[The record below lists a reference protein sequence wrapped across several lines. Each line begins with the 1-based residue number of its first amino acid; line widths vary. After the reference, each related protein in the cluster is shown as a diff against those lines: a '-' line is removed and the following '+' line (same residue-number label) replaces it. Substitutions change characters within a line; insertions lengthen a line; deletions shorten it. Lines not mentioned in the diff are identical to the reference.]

1 MTPGLQVFCIIDHLL
16 PEVELEVFV
25 FPLEMNL
32 RVKVI
37 TLDCL
42 KAMIFG
48 ANDLFIKAILYI
60 LAS

>member
-25 FPLEMNL
+25 FPLEMNF
-32 RVKVI
+32 RVEVI
-37 TLDCL
+37 TLNCL
-42 KAMIFG
+42 QAMIFG
-48 ANDLFIKAILYI
+48 ANDLFVEPILYI